1 MPLHKHRTACCLR
14 YMTKSNLI
22 ACWGPN
28 SHRITTLWDWTSNPT
43 GQGNKQFQ
51 PHFLMVKCI
60 EALKK
65 TCRFG
70 EDRHHFNSTID
81 KLLAIVLP
89 CHPGTFNATSLMSFL
104 RHVVP
109 FWKGSMIHR
118 HPPLPLVCHG
128 TWDPLSTFWAWLAI
142 YCHCN
147 VTPWHLWRTICSK
160 TFIGAWGL
168 L

>member
-109 FWKGSMIHR
+109 LLERIDDPSPSSTPIGLSWDMGPLIHLLGVASHLLSLQC
-118 HPPLPLVCHG
+118 HPMTLMKDYLQ
-128 TWDPLSTFWAWLAI
+128 
-142 YCHCN
+142 
-147 VTPWHLWRTICSK
+147 
-160 TFIGAWGL
+160 
-168 L
+168 